1 MQLPEVI
8 QRPDRKGHAERVAG
22 DAAGGAVPGLRT
34 RNSSLA
40 QEYATAGASVFPWFP
55 PRRTSI
61 DAFVAEKKGE
71 LFSSASE
78 CAVGVHSHVA
88 FHFGILA

>member
-22 DAAGGAVPGLRT
+22 DAAGGAVPELRT

-40 QEYATAGASVFPWFP
+40 QEYATAGASVFQWFP
-55 PRRTSI
+55 PRRISI
-61 DAFVAEKKGE
+61 DAFVAKKK
-71 LFSSASE
+71 ANY
-78 CAVGVHSHVA
+78 
-88 FHFGILA
+88 LAALPSVQ